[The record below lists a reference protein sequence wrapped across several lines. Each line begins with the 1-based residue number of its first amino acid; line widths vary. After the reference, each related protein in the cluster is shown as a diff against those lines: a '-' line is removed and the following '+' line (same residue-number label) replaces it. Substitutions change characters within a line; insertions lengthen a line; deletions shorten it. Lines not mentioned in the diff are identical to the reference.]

1 MWGGLAPP
9 APLSSRKD
17 LSSLGVWG
25 PACLWLCDL
34 GQQPAPVTHF
44 LHLYNETIGLDVL
57 EGSFQHS
64 ESTVSPPLALTPPT
78 PGRLHCPLC
87 HLILLEGC
95 VYGEWREV
103 VREDLASPVVA
114 VEVGGPMARALSHLV
129 VLEWRGAW
137 RRKGRCLVVGQ
148 VC

>member
-1 MWGGLAPP
+1 MWGGLGIHRLAPP
-9 APLSSRKD
+9 ALLSSRNN

-78 PGRLHCPLC
+78 PGLRT
-87 HLILLEGC
+87 
-95 VYGEWREV
+95 
-103 VREDLASPVVA
+103 
-114 VEVGGPMARALSHLV
+114 ARSAI
-129 VLEWRGAW
+129 
-137 RRKGRCLVVGQ
+137 
-148 VC
+148 